1 MALMHS
7 NMGHLESHAKNFDL
21 LGTDDQRYS
30 IDSFKDK
37 KVLVIVFMCNHCP
50 YVKAVLQRLIDLQNE
65 WTNDWKNSA
74 VQFIGINPNDTVK
87 YPDDSM
93 ENMKKLVSEGKIPF
107 PYLLD
112 ETQEVAKAYGAVCTP
127 DIFVYGEERTLL
139 YQGRIDDDW
148 QNPDKVTRYDLA
160 EAIQMANDGIVLEE
174 QIPSMGCSIKW
185 KEK

>member
-7 NMGHLESHAKNFDL
+7 NMGPLEVPAKNFDL
-21 LGTDDQRYS
+21 LGTDDRRYS
-30 IDSFKDK
+30 LDSFSDK
-37 KVLVIVFMCNHCP
+37 KVLVIIFMCNHCP

-65 WTNDWKNSA
+65 WIDQG
-74 VQFIGINPNDTVK
+74 VQFIGINSNDTVK

-93 ENMKKLVSEGKIPF
+93 ENMKKIVAEKKIPF

-112 ETQEVAKAYGAVCTP
+112 ETQEVAAAYDAVCTP
-127 DIFVYGEERTLL
+127 DIFVYGAERTLL
-139 YQGRIDDDW
+139 YHGRIDDNW
-148 QNPDKVTRYDLA
+148 QNPDEVTRYELA
-160 EAIQMANDGIVLEE
+160 EAIQMANDGIALEE

>member
-7 NMGHLESHAKNFDL
+7 NVRPLESPAKDFDL

-30 IDSFKDK
+30 LDSFKDK

-65 WTNDWKNSA
+65 WIDQG

-112 ETQEVAKAYGAVCTP
+112 ETQEVAKAYDAICTP

-139 YQGRIDDDW
+139 YQGRLDDDW

>member
-7 NMGHLESHAKNFDL
+7 NMGPLEAHAKNFDL
-21 LGTDDQRYS
+21 LGTDDRRYS
-30 IDSFKDK
+30 LDSFEGK
-37 KVLVIVFMCNHCP
+37 KVLVIIFMCNHCP

-65 WTNDWKNSA
+65 WIDQG
-74 VQFIGINPNDTVK
+74 VQFIGINSNDTVK

-93 ENMKKLVSEGKIPF
+93 ENMKKIVAEKKIPF

-112 ETQEVAKAYGAVCTP
+112 ETQEVAAAYDAVCTP
-127 DIFVYGEERTLL
+127 DIFVYGSERTLL

-148 QNPDKVTRYDLA
+148 QNPEKVTRYDLA
-160 EAIQMANDGIVLEE
+160 EAIQMANDGKILEE

>member
-7 NMGHLESHAKNFDL
+7 KVGPLESPAKNFDL
-21 LGTDDQRYS
+21 LGTDDRRYS
-30 IDSFKDK
+30 LNSFEDN
-37 KVLVIVFMCNHCP
+37 KVLVIIFMCNHCP

-65 WTNDWKNSA
+65 WIDQK
-74 VQFIGINPNDTVK
+74 VQFIGINPNDTVT

-93 ENMKKLVSEGKIPF
+93 ENMKKIVAEKKIPF

-112 ETQEVAKAYGAVCTP
+112 ETQDVATAYGAVCTP
-127 DIFVYGEERTLL
+127 DIFVYGSERTLL

-148 QNPDKVTRYDLA
+148 QNPEKVTQYDLA
-160 EAIQMANDGIVLEE
+160 EAIQMANDGIILEE
-174 QIPSMGCSIKW
+174 QVPSMGCSIKW